1 MSLKAFHFFFIIVSI
16 VLGAGLSFWAF
27 STGASVG
34 LGWGSGAVSLFLAV
48 YFVSFLRKARS
59 IIT

>member
-1 MSLKAFHFFFIIVSI
+1 VFFILVSI
-16 VLGAGLSFWAF
+16 GLGAGLSFWAF
-27 STGASVG
+27 STGASTG
-34 LGWGSGAVSLFLAV
+34 LGWGSGMVSFLLAV